1 MSAEFYG
8 ILGIPAKSPVSI
20 VQKAYKQAALRLHPD
35 KNRSNP
41 NATERFHAIAEAY
54 AVLSDP
60 AAKAAYDEKIALEE
74 ARLARLAQMDE
85 RRRGLRE
92 SLLAREKQA
101 ASFAANFR
109 EKPGEAERMAAAK
122 FQMEL
127 ERVRRKQYRTQSA
140 FKPDT
145 STDDHEAEDVCTV
158 HILPQRKPNRIIMPF
173 VDECKGLSL
182 DEYEAVT
189 FQRFRAP

>member
-1 MSAEFYG
+1 MSAELYAL
-8 ILGIPAKSPVSI
+8 LGIPAKSPISI

-41 NATERFHAIAEAY
+41 KAAEGFHAISEAY

-60 AAKAAYDEKIALEE
+60 AAKAAYDEKITLEE
-74 ARLARLAQMDE
+74 ARLARLAQLDE

-101 ASFAANFR
+101 AFSAATSK
-109 EKPGEAERMAAAK
+109 ETPGDAERMAAAK

-127 ERVRRKQYRTQSA
+127 ERVRRKQYRTQSTFRSGTA
-140 FKPDT
+140 M
-145 STDDHEAEDVCTV
+145 DDHKEDDISHTSVPPLWRAPK
-158 HILPQRKPNRIIMPF
+158 ISRSF
-173 VDECKGLSL
+173 VDECKSLSL
-182 DEYEAVT
+182 EDYEIAT
-189 FQRFRAP
+189 FQRFKAL